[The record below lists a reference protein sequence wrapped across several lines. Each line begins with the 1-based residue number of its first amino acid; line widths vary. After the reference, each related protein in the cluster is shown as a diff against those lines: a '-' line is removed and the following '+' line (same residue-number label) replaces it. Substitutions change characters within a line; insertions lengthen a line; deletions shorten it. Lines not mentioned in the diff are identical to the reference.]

1 MGVAL
6 PSRKPASVGTCPNL
20 LGPFPQV
27 SLASRKQRRGRAGR
41 TREGEYWALYSRAVS
56 ARMAEHTPPEMQR
69 TPLAGLV
76 LSILSLGLGPP
87 GPFLARALQPP
98 SADAVEESCRSLRLA
113 GALDAADALTL
124 LGAHLARM
132 PLDVRVGKM
141 VLYGALL
148 GCIDPMLTIAAALS
162 TRRSPFLTPFEQRQA
177 GRSDFLHDEAPSRD
191 PLFTTRAHTPPEGP
205 SSRTPPPGPP
215 RTRLALA
222 AGRRRGAQALHQ
234 RALGPPRVPARLR
247 GLARREARRR
257 RRRWP
262 ALLRRAL
269 PLARCAGELH
279 ALREQLSGVLADLG
293 FASST
298 REAME
303 GEGEGIA
310 SVHHASL
317 VRAIVCAGLYPN
329 VLRARMPDTRFVD
342 TVGGAVEA
350 EDERGIVKFYLA
362 ERRAGGRVFLQPG
375 CSIYASPKL
384 PSDWCVYSGKRLQAP
399 RPGGAG
405 GAAVA
410 AAGDYTCERC
420 GAKVFASKPACFRC
434 GAPKP
439 RGPAAAALAPAA
451 KAVAPAGG
459 DGRLIVRDVTCVS
472 PYALLLFAGG
482 SLVVNAEAGTV
493 EVDGHITIAA
503 SGRVGAL
510 LKQLRAELLSLLA
523 KKLEEPSL
531 SLVGSPIYEAIVRL
545 ITSDGL

>member
-1 MGVAL
+1 MRAYEGW
-6 PSRKPASVGTCPNL
+6 
-20 LGPFPQV
+20 
-27 SLASRKQRRGRAGR
+27 RGARRAG
-41 TREGEYWALYSRAVS
+41 G
-56 ARMAEHTPPEMQR
+56 
-69 TPLAGLV
+69 G
-76 LSILSLGLGPP
+76 G
-87 GPFLARALQPP
+87 
-98 SADAVEESCRSLRLA
+98 
-113 GALDAADALTL
+113 
-124 LGAHLARM
+124 
-132 PLDVRVGKM
+132 
-141 VLYGALL
+141 
-148 GCIDPMLTIAAALS
+148 
-162 TRRSPFLTPFEQRQA
+162 
-177 GRSDFLHDEAPSRD
+177 
-191 PLFTTRAHTPPEGP
+191 
-205 SSRTPPPGPP
+205 
-215 RTRLALA
+215 
-222 AGRRRGAQALHQ
+222 AGRRFCDEHFLSHVAL
-234 RALGPPRVPARLR
+234 
-247 GLARREARRR
+247 E
-257 RRRWP
+257 
-262 ALLRRAL
+262 
-269 PLARCAGELH
+269 ELH

-303 GEGEGIA
+303 GEGEGVA

-439 RGPAAAALAPAA
+439 RGPAAAAPAPAA

>member
-1 MGVAL
+1 
-6 PSRKPASVGTCPNL
+6 
-20 LGPFPQV
+20 
-27 SLASRKQRRGRAGR
+27 
-41 TREGEYWALYSRAVS
+41 
-56 ARMAEHTPPEMQR
+56 MQR

-162 TRRSPFLTPFEQRQA
+162 TRRSPFLAPFEQRQA
-177 GRSDFLHDEAPSRD
+177 GR
-191 PLFTTRAHTPPEGP
+191 
-205 SSRTPPPGPP
+205 
-215 RTRLALA
+215 
-222 AGRRRGAQALHQ
+222 RRRGAQALHR

-303 GEGEGIA
+303 GEGEGVA

-350 EDERGIVKFYLA
+350 EDERGIVNFYLA
-362 ERRAGGRVFLQPG
+362 ERWAGGRVFLQHLRLAQAALG
-375 CSIYASPKL
+375 L
-384 PSDWCVYSGKRLQAP
+384 VRLQRQEAAGATAGGRGGGGSCGCGRLHVRAVRRKGFCVQAGVLP
-399 RPGGAG
+399 VRRTQAERAGGGGTGTGGQGGGAG
-405 GAAVA
+405 G
-410 AAGDYTCERC
+410 R
-420 GAKVFASKPACFRC
+420 
-434 GAPKP
+434 
-439 RGPAAAALAPAA
+439 
-451 KAVAPAGG
+451 G
-459 DGRLIVRDVTCVS
+459 DGRLIVRAA
-472 PYALLLFAGG
+472 ALRGRLARCQRRGGHGRGGRPHHHRRLWPRRRAPEATARRVAVAARQEARRAVALAGG
-482 SLVVNAEAGTV
+482 QPDLRG
-493 EVDGHITIAA
+493 DRAA
-503 SGRVGAL
+503 DH
-510 LKQLRAELLSLLA
+510 E
-523 KKLEEPSL
+523 
-531 SLVGSPIYEAIVRL
+531 
-545 ITSDGL
+545 

>member
-1 MGVAL
+1 MWAPADPERNVAL
-6 PSRKPASVGTCPNL
+6 
-20 LGPFPQV
+20 
-27 SLASRKQRRGRAGR
+27 
-41 TREGEYWALYSRAVS
+41 E
-56 ARMAEHTPPEMQR
+56 
-69 TPLAGLV
+69 
-76 LSILSLGLGPP
+76 
-87 GPFLARALQPP
+87 
-98 SADAVEESCRSLRLA
+98 
-113 GALDAADALTL
+113 
-124 LGAHLARM
+124 
-132 PLDVRVGKM
+132 
-141 VLYGALL
+141 
-148 GCIDPMLTIAAALS
+148 
-162 TRRSPFLTPFEQRQA
+162 
-177 GRSDFLHDEAPSRD
+177 
-191 PLFTTRAHTPPEGP
+191 
-205 SSRTPPPGPP
+205 
-215 RTRLALA
+215 
-222 AGRRRGAQALHQ
+222 
-234 RALGPPRVPARLR
+234 
-247 GLARREARRR
+247 
-257 RRRWP
+257 
-262 ALLRRAL
+262 
-269 PLARCAGELH
+269 ELH

-303 GEGEGIA
+303 GEGEGVA

-439 RGPAAAALAPAA
+439 RGPAAAAPAPAA

>member
-1 MGVAL
+1 
-6 PSRKPASVGTCPNL
+6 
-20 LGPFPQV
+20 
-27 SLASRKQRRGRAGR
+27 
-41 TREGEYWALYSRAVS
+41 
-56 ARMAEHTPPEMQR
+56 MAEHTPPEMQR

-113 GALDAADALTL
+113 GALDAADALTP

-148 GCIDPMLTIAAALS
+148 GCIDPVLTIAAALS

-177 GRSDFLHDEAPSRD
+177 ADAARKPFTGEHSDHLAY
-191 PLFTTRAHTPPEGP
+191 LRAYEGW
-205 SSRTPPPGPP
+205 RGA
-215 RTRLALA
+215 RRAGGGG
-222 AGRRRGAQALHQ
+222 AGRRFCDEHFLSHVAL
-234 RALGPPRVPARLR
+234 
-247 GLARREARRR
+247 E
-257 RRRWP
+257 
-262 ALLRRAL
+262 
-269 PLARCAGELH
+269 ELH

-405 GAAVA
+405 VAAVA